1 MSEIKVNKISPATST
16 DITLGDSGDTFTV
29 PSGATIVN
37 SGTATGFGGG
47 GKILQVVQLQMTGY
61 LTTTSTSEVDMTGYT
76 KAITPTAASSKILVC
91 LNYHMSGGLT
101 YGNWTTVYR
110 DIEGAGYN
118 KIAMG
123 DSASARTRGTFVGYF
138 SSAAHIRTFDL
149 MWLDEPSYTLTDVI
163 TYKTKWCQKE
173 SGGTYTI
180 NGDMTNT
187 DSVNRTRE
195 ASTITLWEIGA

>member
-1 MSEIKVNKISPATST
+1 
-16 DITLGDSGDTFTV
+16 
-29 PSGATIVN
+29 
-37 SGTATGFGGG
+37 
-47 GKILQVVQLQMTGY
+47 
-61 LTTTSTSEVDMTGYT
+61 
-76 KAITPTAASSKILVC
+76 
-91 LNYHMSGGLT
+91 
-101 YGNWTTVYR
+101 
-110 DIEGAGYN
+110 
-118 KIAMG
+118 
-123 DSASARTRGTFVGYF
+123 
-138 SSAAHIRTFDL
+138 

>member
-61 LTTTSTSEVDMTGYT
+61 LTTTSTSEVDMSGYT

-91 LNYHMSGGLT
+91 LNYHMSGSDS
-101 YGNWTTVYR
+101 YANWTTVYR

-123 DSASARTRGTFVGYF
+123 DSASNRTRATFVGYF
-138 SSAAHIRTFDL
+138 ASANHIRTFDL

-180 NGDMTNT
+180 NGDQANSDTA
-187 DSVNRTRE
+187 NRTRE